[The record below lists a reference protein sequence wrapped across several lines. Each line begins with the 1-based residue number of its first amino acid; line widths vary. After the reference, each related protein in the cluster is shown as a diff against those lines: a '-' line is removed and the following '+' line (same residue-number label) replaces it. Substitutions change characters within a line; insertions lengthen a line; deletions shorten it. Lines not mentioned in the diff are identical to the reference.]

1 MRQWVPFIHDFRTA
15 IWDKLMDG
23 VVNETRADGTEIDY
37 EVYLPLETFR
47 IFGWLDDTD
56 MQTDRPR
63 PGRTI
68 ENDNEIVELRDTQQA
83 FYK

>member
-1 MRQWVPFIHDFRTA
+1 MDCIDDFWLA
-15 IWDKLMDG
+15 VWDKSIDG
-23 VVNETRADGTEIDY
+23 IVEERRPGGTVVDC
-37 EVYLPLETFR
+37 EVHIPEKNFR
-47 IFGWLDDTD
+47 VIGWLDDTD

-68 ENDNEIVELRDTQQA
+68 ENDNEVVELRDTQQA